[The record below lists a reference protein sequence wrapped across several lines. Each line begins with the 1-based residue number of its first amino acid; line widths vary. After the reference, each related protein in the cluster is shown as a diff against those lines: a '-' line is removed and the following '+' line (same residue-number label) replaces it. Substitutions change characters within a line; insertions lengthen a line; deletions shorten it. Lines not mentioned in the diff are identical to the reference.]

1 MIECPAASGN
11 AVIDALSPFGI
22 TDVGRPLTPERVWR
36 TIQEAKRGE
45 GR

>member
-1 MIECPAASGN
+1 VAN

-22 TDVGRPLTPERVWR
+22 THIDLPLTPQKVWKAVQAAR
-36 TIQEAKRGE
+36 SGE